1 MTRKRVLVLGA
12 HGMLG
17 QALVR
22 RFSDEAAYTLVTA
35 ARQDADFCLD
45 FTDDA
50 ALGAMFSAARP
61 DIVIN
66 AAAITNLAA
75 AERDAGRA
83 YRVNARLAGVL
94 AELCRAAGARLVQVS
109 TDHYY
114 TGDGA
119 ALHDEGAPVRLINE
133 YARTKYAG
141 ESFAL
146 AYDSSLVL
154 RTNIVGFR
162 HQKERLTFVEWA
174 LGELQAGRSMRL
186 FDDFYT
192 SSMTVRECADVIVA
206 ALAQGLTGLYN
217 VAARHAVTKE
227 QFVVA
232 LSEAFFGHP
241 PVYERASVHAMPSS
255 VQRADSLGLDTR
267 KIEAALGIPMPELPA
282 VIASLKEEWQ
292 EYAV

>member
-1 MTRKRVLVLGA
+1 MRQTRVLVFGA

-22 RFSDEAAYTLVTA
+22 RFAQDAACVLLTA
-35 ARQDADFCLD
+35 ARRDADFCLD
-45 FTDDA
+45 MTDDA
-50 ALGAMFSAARP
+50 ALAATFSTARP
-61 DIVIN
+61 DVVIN
-66 AAAITNLAA
+66 AAAVTNLAA
-75 AERDAGRA
+75 AERDPGLA
-83 YRVNARLAGVL
+83 YCVNARFAGVL
-94 AELCRAAGARLVQVS
+94 AELCRTAGARFVQVS

-119 ALHDEGAPVRLINE
+119 ALHDEAVPVRLLNE

-141 ESFAL
+141 EAFAL
-146 AYDSSLVL
+146 AYGGSLVL

-162 HQKERLTFVEWA
+162 YQSGHPTFVEWA

-192 SSMTVRECADVIVA
+192 SSMSVRQLADVIA
-206 ALAQGLTGLYN
+206 AAAGRGLTGLYN

-232 LSEAFFGHP
+232 LSEAFFGRP
-241 PVYERASVHAMPSS
+241 PVYERASVHAMTSA

-267 KIEAALGIPMPELPA
+267 RIEAALGIRMPELPD
-282 VIASLKEEWQ
+282 VIASLKEEWN
-292 EYAV
+292 EHAV